1 MLSLAATLAITAC
14 REDAK
19 AGAGDA
25 AAEAPRDTGP
35 RLYVLGSSIHL
46 RKLPSSEAESLAE
59 PRIGTACVPL
69 EAAQGK
75 WRKVRCGDKEGFASV
90 SLLGP
95 EAPSLEKLKAEAYDS
110 HLELARRHDSALR
123 AASLA
128 PEDVGL
134 RKALGEL
141 FFERNFELL
150 AGLKKP
156 LKGPKL
162 ESPCSSND
170 ATECILES
178 AGFVRGVKRRAVT
191 KGQSFVVA
199 VGDAEQVVVYR
210 GRFQYDKKR
219 QWLTEEV
226 QERTR
231 FESTDSV
238 LKQALFSGIEAIDTD
253 DTSVPRL
260 GQFALDASAQVLLGK
275 LPPAWELLKRSEGG
289 AHAVRINGCN
299 QRPYL
304 LQLSSDLHGRWLA
317 EIDRPGAPFPEERW
331 VTAASRTAHGTR
343 LTLAKSAED
352 ATPQVF
358 EIPEKDATHAS
369 LGDALYSVQQG
380 KYPDAREPCGGGEG
394 PTFSGEFLPE
404 KAMAALYG
412 SFDAATG
419 SIRWAPSGTE
429 RLRIQRL
436 DGFWASRFQARPWK
450 WGSYREGEQEKM
462 LFLTE
467 TPSAQASHSA
477 EALIGG
483 GVFARTEDGW
493 RLERANRVITASG
506 QFGVAPLHDISVQAA
521 GARGFIAV
529 MTVGYA
535 YPPEVWENLEL
546 LSDLGGQESID
557 VVGTITK
564 VKETDAL
571 YCPAPELEEDAPTP
585 DATRCVSYDSEWK
598 LVPNPDSSPP
608 DLVVTTKG
616 TRKKDEESEEVEPFH
631 EVRTFAFRSG
641 GYTLTSRKDVP
652 R

>member
-1 MLSLAATLAITAC
+1 MPSHPALRPLWLLSLAATLALAAC

-19 AGAGDA
+19 AGA
-25 AAEAPRDTGP
+25 EAPRD
-35 RLYVLGSSIHL
+35 
-46 RKLPSSEAESLAE
+46 A
-59 PRIGTACVPL
+59 
-69 EAAQGK
+69 
-75 WRKVRCGDKEGFASV
+75 
-90 SLLGP
+90 GP
-95 EAPSLEKLKAEAYDS
+95 EAPSLEKLKAEAYDP
-110 HLELARRHDSALR
+110 HLEHGRRYDSALR

-141 FFERNFELL
+141 FFERNFERL

-170 ATECILES
+170 ATDCILES
-178 AGFVRGVKRRAVT
+178 AGFVRGVKRRAMT

-210 GRFQYDKKR
+210 GRFEYDKKR
-219 QWLTEEV
+219 QLLTEEV

-231 FESTDSV
+231 LESTDPV
-238 LKQALFSGIEAIDTD
+238 LVQALFSGIEAADTD
-253 DTSVPRL
+253 DTALPRL
-260 GQFALDASAQVLLGK
+260 GQFVLDASAQALLRK
-275 LPPAWELLKRSEGG
+275 LPPVWELLKRSEAG
-289 AHAVRINGCN
+289 AHVVRINGCN
-299 QRPYL
+299 QRSYL

-317 EIDRPGAPFPEERW
+317 ELDRPGAPFPEERW
-331 VTAASRTAHGTR
+331 VSAASRTEHGTR

-358 EIPEKDATHAS
+358 EVPGKDATLAS

-380 KYPDAREPCGGGEG
+380 TYPDAPEPCGSDEG
-394 PTFSGEFLPE
+394 PAFSGEFLPE
-404 KAMAALYG
+404 KAMVALYG
-412 SFDAATG
+412 SFDAAAG
-419 SIRWAPSGTE
+419 SIQWAPSSTE

-436 DGFWASRFQARPWK
+436 DGFAASRFLARPWK
-450 WGSYREGEQEKM
+450 WGTYREGGQEKL

-467 TPSAQASHSA
+467 TPSEHPSHSM

-521 GARGFIAV
+521 GERGFIAV
-529 MTVGYA
+529 MKVGYA
-535 YPPEVWENLEL
+535 YPPDVWEDLEL

-557 VVGTITK
+557 AVGTIEK
-564 VKETDAL
+564 VKVTDSFQ
-571 YCPAPELEEDAPTP
+571 CSAPEDAEDASAP
-585 DATRCVSYDSEWK
+585 DAAKCVAHDSEWK
-598 LVPNPDSSPP
+598 LVPNPESPLP
-608 DLVVTTKG
+608 DLVITAKG
-616 TRKKDEESEEVEPFH
+616 TREKGEEVEPFQ
-631 EVRTFAFRSG
+631 EVLTYSFRSG
-641 GYTLTSRKDVP
+641 GYTLSSRKDVP